1 MATVCLSSTVPLVAQ
16 PADIPPD
23 TLRLAEQQVATDSK
37 QSLMQGQLLCPRR
50 QVNRSSLAPPHLE
63 QIGMSRHQ
71 CAALFD
77 ITKKLVI
84 ASTP

>member
-23 TLRLAEQQVATDSK
+23 TLRLAEQQVATDSIRIAHARPA
-37 QSLMQGQLLCPRR
+37 SLSSIA
-50 QVNRSSLAPPHLE
+50 VSRSSLAPPHFE
-63 QIGMSRHQ
+63 HIGMSPHQ

-77 ITKKLVI
+77 ITKKLDI
-84 ASTP
+84 ASKQ